1 MGGKHHIQP
10 IGGPKTYAWPSS
22 ARALYAHNYVTQ
34 SRIAG
39 SKGLFNDNGNVSAGS
54 ALRELHNAVFDA
66 LTQKRPR
73 KIWRVGRGSV
83 AYDIVG
89 NWAPTGLVG
98 WILGIRQVPLDEVA
112 EPKLED
118 SVQSWEKVE
127 ST

>member
-1 MGGKHHIQP
+1 MAPPLI
-10 IGGPKTYAWPSS
+10 
-22 ARALYAHNYVTQ
+22 LLAHT
-34 SRIAG
+34 
-39 SKGLFNDNGNVSAGS
+39 
-54 ALRELHNAVFDA
+54 
-66 LTQKRPR
+66 R

-98 WILGIRQVPLDEVA
+98 WILGIRQVSLDEVA